1 MKKDDQS
8 TVKQNISEKNNRLSG
23 NLLGSFCTKFGY
35 RWSSC
40 FETDIFKPD
49 FQETHSEIEDYESKI
64 NTMCKNKAK
73 IMSKAKIKRL
83 QCITDIYIL
92 LMFLVYP
99 LIVGSQ
105 GYLNITKVKFNF
117 FFAAT
122 LTYVALMLGI
132 IIFSVCAEKFKSHLK
147 LKNELKCEL
156 KCEAKYESKSETK
169 YEPKYDIK
177 KPYLVELLVI
187 TFLLFTT
194 FSAILSP
201 YGFWN
206 IFGFGKNQGLLNIWL
221 YGSCFL
227 LIFRYGRPAL
237 WHIYILS
244 ISAVI
249 NCGIFFLQYV
259 GLNPFLLYPKS
270 YGYNDGFVEF
280 AGNFA
285 GLIGNVDIFAGFL
298 SVLIALLIGLLLFK
312 SIRWLMIQLMIS
324 VLALVLLQVSS
335 GLLAALAVN
344 LFLLVLIAFF
354 FAGEKRRKGVIIT
367 ISLLT
372 AMLLTFGFVSSL
384 GMFSD
389 FQENFKHKVQLN
401 LERDSVFQAESQL
414 NSQGDSQVVPKFNS
428 NGDSQVVSKF
438 NSNEISSGR
447 IYIWKN
453 TIKALKESSAKE
465 IAFGTG
471 SNSFQQRT
479 GLIFKRYDANHD
491 KQIVSIVTSA
501 HNLYLDILMNYGL
514 VGLLIYLVLLS
525 SILYLSQPFKLNR
538 VTLIFPIEKHN
549 LKVFSFGTTREG
561 FTFSWMLAVLSY
573 SIFAFFS
580 ISTFIIMPY
589 FIIAAGLSISRMK
602 N

>member
-1 MKKDDQS
+1 
-8 TVKQNISEKNNRLSG
+8 
-23 NLLGSFCTKFGY
+23 
-35 RWSSC
+35 
-40 FETDIFKPD
+40 
-49 FQETHSEIEDYESKI
+49 
-64 NTMCKNKAK
+64 
-73 IMSKAKIKRL
+73 
-83 QCITDIYIL
+83 
-92 LMFLVYP
+92 
-99 LIVGSQ
+99 
-105 GYLNITKVKFNF
+105 
-117 FFAAT
+117 
-122 LTYVALMLGI
+122 
-132 IIFSVCAEKFKSHLK
+132 
-147 LKNELKCEL
+147 
-156 KCEAKYESKSETK
+156 
-169 YEPKYDIK
+169 
-177 KPYLVELLVI
+177 
-187 TFLLFTT
+187 
-194 FSAILSP
+194 
-201 YGFWN
+201 
-206 IFGFGKNQGLLNIWL
+206 
-221 YGSCFL
+221 
-227 LIFRYGRPAL
+227 
-237 WHIYILS
+237 
-244 ISAVI
+244 
-249 NCGIFFLQYV
+249 
-259 GLNPFLLYPKS
+259 
-270 YGYNDGFVEF
+270 
-280 AGNFA
+280 
-285 GLIGNVDIFAGFL
+285 
-298 SVLIALLIGLLLFK
+298 
-312 SIRWLMIQLMIS
+312 MIQLMIS

-549 LKVFSFGTTREG
+549 LKVFSFGTTQEG

-589 FIIAAGLSISRMK
+589 FIIAAGLSVSTMK